1 MIACDHPL
9 VSFRIYTGGFH
20 STSNSVSLKDGTY
33 LHFPCNAILFFGT
46 WAEEVVVVI

>member
-1 MIACDHPL
+1 MGDIMVAYNHPPIL
-9 VSFRIYTGGFH
+9 VDSH
-20 STSNSVSLKDGTY
+20 STSVSLKDGTD